1 MSFSTFNYISIIVI
15 IIIVIYIGYNNISK
29 IKIINNELKILQ
41 TFDPEPEMIKE
52 LLNNHQPIVIQ
63 KEIMFW
69 KQFKLLLSKELD
81 YIKNEIA
88 TNKEINYSEI
98 IKKNLEVYNLPL
110 TYDWNIDIRN
120 ILFDFQSAIFFIKQ
134 DNYMQLFGC
143 VSGEMRII
151 IAPPDQSKYLEPI
164 QNLVSTIDATAI
176 LNKEPMEINYV
187 EIIVRQGNMIY
198 IPWGWFYFIY
208 NGNNKNECVIID
220 CLNKSALTIL

>member
-1 MSFSTFNYISIIVI
+1 MSYNTFNYISIII
-15 IIIVIYIGYNNISK
+15 IIIAIYLGYNQVSK
-29 IKIINNELKILQ
+29 LKIINNELKILQ

-52 LLNNHQPIVIQ
+52 LLDNHQPVVLQ

-69 KQFKLLLSKELD
+69 KQFKLLLGKELE

-98 IKKNLEVYNLPL
+98 IKKNLEVYNIPL

-120 ILFDFQSAIFFIKQ
+120 VALDSQSAIFFVKQ
-134 DNYMQLFGC
+134 DNYMQMFGC
-143 VSGEMRII
+143 VAGEMRII

-164 QNLVSTIDATAI
+164 VNLVSTVDATET
-176 LNKEPMEINYV
+176 LNKEPVEMNYV

-198 IPWGWFYFIY
+198 VPWGWFYFIY
-208 NGNNKNECVIID
+208 NGNNQKECVIID
-220 CLNKSALTIL
+220 CLDKSALTMF